1 MSNFDEIL
9 AEILEQRN
17 NLEASIADKQQDIT
31 IKSDEITTLTAEI
44 QNLQNQLTGLD
55 QLRENAENLA
65 ATAAGNQH
73 SLDVNFNL
81 NVNAN
86 GGDGTTVYNSS
97 TPV

>member
-81 NVNAN
+81 NVNSS
-86 GGDGTTVYNSS
+86 GDGTTIYNSS